1 MASCST
7 RYPHWFNG
15 NIRYQLNIACSLRK
29 KVKKQPSVF
38 NNFMLEQEAYLQRD
52 ILSAKNQFES
62 DFLHKSA
69 FDNNNPRLFK
79 YIKKSLKEH
88 VVTSMQTFC
97 TWVLH
102 LRAWTLGKLH
112 SLIST
117 SSLSFPHID
126 YLLVP
131 PLFLPRFYNV

>member
-15 NIRYQLNIACSLRK
+15 NIRYQLNIACSLHK

-38 NNFMLEQEAYLQRD
+38 NNSMLEQEADLQRD

-62 DFLHKSA
+62 DLVHKSA
-69 FDNNNPRLFK
+69 FDNNPRLFQ

-88 VVTSMQTFC
+88 VVTSRHF
-97 TWVLH
+97 VL
-102 LRAWTLGKLH
+102 G
-112 SLIST
+112 
-117 SSLSFPHID
+117 SFI
-126 YLLVP
+126 
-131 PLFLPRFYNV
+131 